1 MWGTDPLKSK
11 RECLFIISYKFITLF
26 VVLCSLSV
34 YTLSIFNL
42 LNLSIRV
49 SFTVRMDKDKNF
61 MKVRFYL

>member
-11 RECLFIISYKFITLF
+11 RECLFIISYIFITLF

-49 SFTVRMDKDKNF
+49 FLWYVWIKIRT
-61 MKVRFYL
+61 L